1 MEVNWKTYVN
11 LNTMEYHSDPFILAS
26 QATQI
31 FYVTNM
37 LNEGY
42 HVVMFGKR
50 RILGV
55 ENVVDEEEYNQ
66 FDDLPTV
73 GAQIEASRNENTIID
88 PVYMRGVGADDVHRY
103 KLGAKPGEEEPIY

>member
-1 MEVNWKTYVN
+1 VIVDEYGRTCVN
-11 LNTMEYHSDPFILAS
+11 LNNMAYQGDLFILAS

-31 FYVTNM
+31 FYVTDT

-42 HVVMFGKR
+42 HVYMFWKR

-73 GAQIEASRNENTIID
+73 GARIEASRNENTITNH
-88 PVYMRGVGADDVHRY
+88 VYMREVRADDVDR
-103 KLGAKPGEEEPIY
+103 